1 MVSESTVRMDR
12 MSNRTVKDGRNQ
24 VIKGSEK
31 TFLVSRPRAKKIN
44 YILEAPKQSDAS
56 IMIDS
61 LTINSDLTPQK
72 LYLSENIS

>member
-24 VIKGSEK
+24 VIKWSEK
-31 TFLVSRPRAKKIN
+31 TFLVSRARTEKN
-44 YILEAPKQSDAS
+44 YILEAPKQSNAS

-61 LTINSDLTPQK
+61 LTINSDLAPQK